1 MVATFILASV
11 MLAGGGKGLPIVHGT
26 EVRDVR
32 AARYLQSCVEEMT
45 GVSVFFLAAFESKRL
60 LRKIPTSSTFYE
72 FVYEFWFP
80 DCEF

>member
-1 MVATFILASV
+1 MK
-11 MLAGGGKGLPIVHGT
+11 KGLISLYQTYASYMV
-26 EVRDVR
+26 
-32 AARYLQSCVEEMT
+32 EMT